1 MFNYSLNTDINQKI
15 KTFCSRC
22 NNTTN
27 HSIKIDYEETY
38 NSDDYGS
45 CTNFQII
52 KCDGCDHIS
61 FRKLFS
67 NSEEFEYNIHGEIVY
82 LEREEIYPERTTKH
96 KPIDMD
102 DLHLIPNKCR
112 EIYKETNFSLE
123 HKFNLLGAV
132 GLRILTEAICLDQIR
147 KKGINASESDNLFK
161 KIDLL
166 AEEGILSQDSKDI
179 LHAIRT
185 IGNESAHQIEPQPI
199 ELLTL
204 AFNILEDLLKT
215 LYIYPKEF
223 KKIKSQQDFK

>member
-52 KCDGCDHIS
+52 KCDECDDIS
-61 FRKLFS
+61 FRKLSS
-67 NSEEFEYNIHGEIVY
+67 NSEEYEHNIDGDIVY
-82 LEREEIYPERTTKH
+82 LEKEEIYPERSTKR

-102 DLHLIPNKCR
+102 DLYLIPNKCR
-112 EIYKETNFSLE
+112 KIYKETNFSLE

-147 KKGINASESDNLFK
+147 KKGTKASENDSLFK
-161 KIDLL
+161 K
-166 AEEGILSQDSKDI
+166 
-179 LHAIRT
+179 
-185 IGNESAHQIEPQPI
+185 N
-199 ELLTL
+199 
-204 AFNILEDLLKT
+204 
-215 LYIYPKEF
+215 
-223 KKIKSQQDFK
+223 

>member
-1 MFNYSLNTDINQKI
+1 MLNYSLYTDVNQKI

-22 NNTTN
+22 NNITN
-27 HSIKIDYEETY
+27 HSIKVDYKENY
-38 NSDDYGS
+38 HDDNFDA

-52 KCDGCDHIS
+52 KCDGCDDIR
-61 FRKLFS
+61 FRKLSS
-67 NSEEFEYNIHGEIVY
+67 NSEEYEHNIDGDIVY
-82 LEREEIYPERTTKH
+82 LEKEEIYPERSTKR

-102 DLHLIPNKCR
+102 DLYLIPNKCR
-112 EIYKETNFSLE
+112 KIYKETNFSLE

-147 KKGINASESDNLFK
+147 KKGIKASENDSLFK

-185 IGNESAHQIEPQPI
+185 IGNESAHQIEQQPI

>member
-52 KCDGCDHIS
+52 KCDGCDYIS

-67 NSEEFEYNIHGEIVY
+67 NSEEFEYNIDGEIVN

-132 GLRILTEAICLDQIR
+132 GLRILTEAICLDQII
-147 KKGINASESDNLFK
+147 KKEIKASENDSLFN

-185 IGNESAHQIEPQPI
+185 IGNESAHQIEQQPI